1 MNFYFYFI
9 QYFLFYYIYYIF
21 NQRKMY
27 LILYILI
34 IMNQYFDMTLEIYI
48 AIVFFINILNAHYK
62 SINFF
67 FYIFIFDTY
76 P

>member
-1 MNFYFYFI
+1 
-9 QYFLFYYIYYIF
+9 
-21 NQRKMY
+21 MY
-27 LILYILI
+27 SILYILI